1 MPSKRCQPG
10 FICFENMTVLMIIVI
25 VGVLYVYMQSN
36 KNRNLNQQGRM
47 QQGQGYGM
55 MNSNSYGGNMLVRPN
70 YGYSNMPND
79 VLLNPYE
86 APMRDDRF
94 IQPPS
99 LDIRQGIPINVS
111 TQGADTTYRQVGILK
126 RLNGAE
132 SVLPLMGKPLV
143 TNRSQDKWNFYTMN
157 EFNIKLPVS
166 FKQKSCT
173 SEYGCDNVYNGD
185 TVYVEGVDSAFK
197 VTVYDNAIMKYIPI

>member
-1 MPSKRCQPG
+1 MPPKRCQPG

-36 KNRNLNQQGRM
+36 KNRNQRGRM
-47 QQGQGYGM
+47 MQGDSGM
-55 MNSNSYGGNMLVRPN
+55 MMNNQYASTANMFVRPN

-132 SVLPLMGKPLV
+132 SVLPLMGRPLA